1 MKKIKILEFEKPIEG
16 IEDKIFELSS
26 LSDGDVDFSAEI
38 DILKSKR
45 ERLIGEIYAD
55 LNPWQTTQ
63 VARHPDRPFF
73 TDYMELIADEFIEIH
88 GDRNFADD
96 QSIITGFATI
106 DGNKV
111 VVIGQQKGRNT
122 EENIARNFGMPRP
135 EGYRKALRVMKL
147 AEKFNLPI
155 LSFIDTPGAYPGI
168 EAEER
173 GQGEAIARNLMEMA
187 ALEIPLIATIIGEG
201 GSGGALG
208 IAVADKILIM
218 ENSIYS
224 VISPEG
230 CATILW
236 RDSTK
241 ANLAAEA
248 LNITS
253 DKLLKFRLVDE
264 VVAEPKGGAH
274 RDIKLTAANL
284 KDALLRNLAI
294 LKKTPKSKLVA
305 KREEKFRKMGPV
317 SDG

>member
-1 MKKIKILEFEKPIEG
+1 MKKLKILEFEKPIEG
-16 IEDKIFELSS
+16 IENKIFELSS

-45 ERLIGEIYAD
+45 ERLVGEIYAN
-55 LNPWQTTQ
+55 LNPWQITQ

-106 DGNKV
+106 GGNNV

-122 EENIARNFGMPRP
+122 DENIARNFGMPRP

-147 AEKFNLPI
+147 AEKFNRPI

-187 ALEIPLIATIIGEG
+187 GLEIPLIATIIGEG

-230 CATILW
+230 CASILW
-236 RDSTK
+236 RDATK
-241 ANLAAEA
+241 ANVAAEA

-253 DKLLKFRLVDE
+253 DKLFKFRLVDE
-264 VVAEPKGGAH
+264 VIAEPKGGAH
-274 RDIKLTAANL
+274 RDYKLTASNL

-294 LKKTPKSKLVA
+294 LKKTPKNKLVA

>member
-1 MKKIKILEFEKPIEG
+1 MKKIKILEFEKPIQG
-16 IEDKIFELSS
+16 IEDKIYELSS
-26 LSDGDVDFSAEI
+26 LSDGEIDFSAEV
-38 DILKSKR
+38 DILKAKR
-45 ERLIGEIYAD
+45 SRLIGEIYAN
-55 LNPWQTTQ
+55 LNPWQITQ
-63 VARHPDRPFF
+63 VARHPDRPYF

-106 DGNKV
+106 GGNNV

-122 EENIARNFGMPRP
+122 DENIARNFGMSRP

-147 AEKFNLPI
+147 AEKFHRPI
-155 LSFIDTPGAYPGI
+155 LTFIDTPGAYPGI

-187 ALEIPLIATIIGEG
+187 ALEIPLISTIIGEG

-208 IAVADKILIM
+208 IAVSDKILIM

-230 CATILW
+230 CASILW
-236 RDSTK
+236 RDASK
-241 ANLAAEA
+241 ASVAAEA

-253 DKLLKFRLVDE
+253 GKLLKFGLVDE
-264 VVAEPKGGAH
+264 IVAEPKGGAH

-284 KDALLRNLAI
+284 KKALLSNLATV
-294 LKKTPKSKLVA
+294 KKIPKNKLVA

-317 SDG
+317 LEG

>member
-1 MKKIKILEFEKPIEG
+1 MKKLKILDFEKPIKG

-26 LSDGDVDFSAEI
+26 LSDGDIDFSAEV
-38 DILKSKR
+38 DILKEKR
-45 ERLIGEIYAD
+45 SRLIGEIYATLD
-55 LNPWQTTQ
+55 PWQITQ
-63 VARHPDRPFF
+63 VARHPNRPYF

-106 DGNKV
+106 GGNNV

-122 EENIARNFGMPRP
+122 DENIARNFGMPRP

-147 AEKFNLPI
+147 AEKFNRPI

-208 IAVADKILIM
+208 IAVSDKILIM

-230 CATILW
+230 CASILW
-236 RDSTK
+236 RDAAK
-241 ANLAAEA
+241 ASVAAEA

-264 VVAEPKGGAH
+264 IIPEPVGGAH
-274 RDIKLTAANL
+274 RDIKLAAANL
-284 KDALLRNLAI
+284 KEALLKNLAI
-294 LKKTPKSKLVA
+294 IKKIPKNKLVA